1 MVEDEKGQ
9 LKFDKQDGIEW
20 RTENYTFDDEERHYN
35 RRRGSLVSQ
44 DSVEL
49 QEAIGGGAQTLKEE
63 KPADKPAGRKSFR
76 SQSTANLEAEAQ
88 AAD

>member
-1 MVEDEKGQ
+1 
-9 LKFDKQDGIEW
+9 
-20 RTENYTFDDEERHYN
+20 
-35 RRRGSLVSQ
+35 LVSQ